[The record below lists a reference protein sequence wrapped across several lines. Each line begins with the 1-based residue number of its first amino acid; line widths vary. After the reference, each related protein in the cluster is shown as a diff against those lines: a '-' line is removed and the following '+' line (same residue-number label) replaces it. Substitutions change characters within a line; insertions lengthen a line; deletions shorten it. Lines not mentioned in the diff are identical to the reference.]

1 MTHTHTNKINF
12 QTILVIF
19 ALLVI
24 VAAIVLGVVFG
35 IKDKLPGI
43 LVRVSPTETKLF
55 TDLNTETT
63 LTVANMRAFMTK
75 NKITTRLTECA
86 NSDILDIFLPEV
98 TSVENN
104 AFSRYTELVSVSLPK
119 ATTFGDNAFN
129 GCANLISVSLPKA
142 TTFGDDA
149 FSSCVDLVS
158 VSLPEATE
166 FKDDAFS
173 RCRDLKS
180 VSLPKATEFKDDAFE
195 SCFNLVSVSLPKA
208 TTFGDDAFEFCLR
221 LNETGNTVFAS
232 TITFTGAGGLGDNVG
247 TSLGRT
253 AATFGNGRI
262 LFN

>member
-1 MTHTHTNKINF
+1 MTHTHTIKINF

-75 NKITTRLTECA
+75 NNITMLTGTT

-98 TSVENN
+98 TSVG
-104 AFSRYTELVSVSLPK
+104 ELAINSYI
-119 ATTFGDNAFN
+119 G
-129 GCANLISVSLPKA
+129 
-142 TTFGDDA
+142 
-149 FSSCVDLVS
+149 
-158 VSLPEATE
+158 
-166 FKDDAFS
+166 
-173 RCRDLKS
+173 
-180 VSLPKATEFKDDAFE
+180 
-195 SCFNLVSVSLPKA
+195 LVSVSLPKA